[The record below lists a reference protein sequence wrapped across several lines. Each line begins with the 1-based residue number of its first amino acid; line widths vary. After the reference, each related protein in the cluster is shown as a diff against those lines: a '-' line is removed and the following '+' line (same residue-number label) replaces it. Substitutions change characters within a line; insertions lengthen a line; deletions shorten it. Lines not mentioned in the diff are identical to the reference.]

1 MPFHAA
7 RRKPSGFSLV
17 ETLVALAIG
26 LLVVSAAI
34 VAVNGSLRENHRLVL
49 DARLHQ
55 DLRTAVEVMTRDLR
69 RAGHWAGAS
78 TGHTLNPYALAL
90 APAAF
95 DAKPLDQ
102 IAFAYSRDAV
112 ENHILD
118 PNERFA
124 YRLRRSAIEM
134 QLGQGN
140 WQAMTDAGTM
150 TVSSL
155 SFTPQ
160 LQEIELTESRD
171 GACQPRLQVRSIAL
185 RIDAH
190 ATADRRI
197 ARSVQSV
204 VRLRNDHVDDC
215 R

>member
-1 MPFHAA
+1 MQRSAA
-7 RRKPSGFSLV
+7 RRRSSGFSLV
-17 ETLVALAIG
+17 ETLVALAVG
-26 LLVVSAAI
+26 LLVVAAAV
-34 VAVNGSLRENHRLVL
+34 VAVHGSLRENHRLAL

-55 DLRTAVEVMTRDLR
+55 DLRSAVEVMTRELR

-78 TGHTLNPYALAL
+78 AGRALNPYSVAIAGPE
-90 APAAF
+90 AT
-95 DAKPLDQ
+95 DH
-102 IAFAYSRDAV
+102 IAFAYSRDAT
-112 ENHILD
+112 ENDALD

-124 YRLRRSAIEM
+124 YRLHRSAIEM

-155 SFTPQ
+155 RFTPQ
-160 LQEIELTESRD
+160 LQEIELADARAD
-171 GACQPRLQVRSIAL
+171 GCQPRLHVRSIAL

-190 ATADRRI
+190 ATADRSI
-197 ARSVQSV
+197 SRSMQSV
-204 VRLRNDHVDDC
+204 VRLRNDHLADC